1 MEATP
6 VLDELDELSIM
17 ELRDELEEEGLDED
31 AIDAK
36 CDALRT
42 KLLEKAAEA
51 TPVEADRA
59 VVAAQPGRA
68 AQDPP
73 GETLAHQSCSLCLGQ
88 CLAGICIFFCCGD
101 CG

>member
-1 MEATP
+1 ME
-6 VLDELDELSIM
+6 VELSIM

-42 KLLEKAAEA
+42 KLLEEAAEA

-59 VVAAQPGRA
+59 VVAAQPGRD

-73 GETLAHQSCSLCLGQ
+73 DRTLAHASCAHCLGQ

>member
-1 MEATP
+1 ME
-6 VLDELDELSIM
+6 VELSIM

-42 KLLEKAAEA
+42 KLLEEAAEA
-51 TPVEADRA
+51 TPVEA
-59 VVAAQPGRA
+59 QPGRD

-73 GETLAHQSCSLCLGQ
+73 DGTLATSSCAHCLGQ
-88 CLAGICIFFCCGD
+88 CLAAICIFFCCGD